1 VGHIFILLGFQKACA
16 RCVPQKLTDG
26 VKAERVKV
34 SRELLYHFE
43 EESERFL
50 WWIVTGNETWVHHC
64 DPENKSQSEEHC
76 HEGSPAPKKFRTK
89 LLLEKSSWLY
99 SGNLNVLCL
108 LTSWEKVLQ

>member
-1 VGHIFILLGFQKACA
+1 
-16 RCVPQKLTDG
+16 LTDG

-34 SRELLYHFE
+34 SRELLGHFE

-50 WWIVTGNETWVHHC
+50 WWIVTVKETWIYHY
-64 DPENKSQSEEHC
+64 DPENKSQSLEYC
-76 HEGSPAPKKFRTK
+76 HEGSPTPEKFKTK

-99 SGNLNVLCL
+99 SGTLKVLWL